1 MLWCRRARTTA
12 NVPAGF
18 AERESGFCYRR
29 TVGAKLFRQRCRS
42 RLLGS
47 VGLMLL
53 QPLTLQVNLAA
64 GSISVEADSRNEMV
78 IDLEDRIHFALHL
91 LYGSQT

>member
-1 MLWCRRARTTA
+1 
-12 NVPAGF
+12 
-18 AERESGFCYRR
+18 
-29 TVGAKLFRQRCRS
+29 
-42 RLLGS
+42 
-47 VGLMLL
+47 MLL